1 MARSKQ
7 RATYDDLLKL
17 PDHLIGEIIDG
28 ELVASPRPGLRHSR
42 AAMVLS
48 QDLGGPFDR
57 STGGPGGPGGWYFLF
72 EPELHLH
79 GDVLVP
85 DVVGWRRERMARAPD
100 TAGVELAPDW
110 VCEVLSPSTA
120 RYDRNGK
127 RKIYER
133 EKVGHLWLVDPA
145 NRTLEVFALRADGFG
160 LLQVFGGDDKV
171 RADPFAELE
180 LALARWWDS
189 AS

>member
-1 MARSKQ
+1 MARSKE

-28 ELVASPRPGLRHSR
+28 ELIATPRPAPTQSSAAAAVTGAIWEPFSR
-42 AAMVLS
+42 DS
-48 QDLGGPFDR
+48 
-57 STGGPGGPGGWYFLF
+57 GGPGGPGGWRILI

-85 DVVGWRRERMARAPD
+85 DVAGWRRERMTHIPKEAAI
-100 TAGVELAPDW
+100 ELPPDW

-127 RKIYER
+127 MKIYAR
-133 EKVGHLWLVDPA
+133 EKVGHVWLLDTS
-145 NRTLEVFALRADGFG
+145 NRTLEIFTLSGERFG
-160 LLQVFGGDDKV
+160 EAQVFGGDDKV
-171 RADPFAELE
+171 RADPFAAVEFDLS
-180 LALARWWDS
+180 RWWAD
-189 AS
+189 